1 MSTLFNQQTEVH
13 VQLGNGAPAF
23 LPTAIGQ
30 HYIDIANRRVY
41 QSVGINS
48 VEDWALP
55 LATLTDIQE
64 LDLVGDKAD
73 VGLGNVEDYAVANQA
88 EAELGQ
94 ANDRYMTP
102 LRVTQLLN
110 ALFMPVLDTFMARR
124 DNPHQVTAEQV
135 GALTSEAT
143 QLLLDEK
150 LAEGDLAGLLQ
161 AFWAEKVGSAPE
173 TLDTI
178 QEISTA
184 LQNNPDVITVLQ
196 QLVNDN
202 AAAIGALET
211 RVDGVDTTI
220 TQVQTDLSAE
230 VTARTTAD
238 QALDA
243 KINEV
248 DSRLD
253 DSKVDVGGDI
263 STNTVTQ
270 GEGEEAQQVALSVLI
285 AQLQAGIPE
294 AGDASDL
301 EALQTALDAFIAA
314 KATGEEAIAG
324 TDDTKYI
331 TALALKA
338 ALDVLD
344 LSGKLDVDAQAAD
357 SAKLGGLSLEEVI
370 AQITNV
376 SGAELAIKIDITEG
390 YAPGSNITL
399 DRVFFYDAVGDEIE
413 HLVDLSGIQVVDGY
427 VNYIN
432 GKVELSDLNSQSSV
446 VFTGFGEVPKEVTH
460 VNLEF
465 TCLYDAKGTLSVVNA
480 ADASEV
486 FGTYAFD
493 AAGAQLVRDPWA
505 DGFDFPFT
513 MPSAGGLSLAAL
525 QAAIAELES
534 RAVLDGEH
542 VSTNLVTFDHLD
554 LVLEKQIQ
562 DFDTELLTRE
572 VGQELWS
579 VVRNAGVD
587 TFSMSTD
594 GVTFN
599 PLPPLEM
606 FPEAQ
611 RPVYEALFTELSA
624 WVDDEAAADGTVFY
638 AVTEDRTVLGPV
650 SKVDVLLKDV
660 LSVLET
666 KVAQLFKDVSRNHQ
680 NSMASDNQIR
690 EDLGN
695 LQGKVYDLNRG
706 VVETLAGAPEMAVK
720 FDFSAA
726 WTQGA
731 LHQIEALEFLGGDD
745 SVIGT
750 VALDQVKLHSGIMGY
765 ENGVINLSGL
775 GYFQPRQTVLNIG
788 DIPAGAVKLRVVG
801 TGLENG
807 VGVLEVGSIGAKG
820 VVYGSLAIVE
830 NLDVANSLIVPFAV
844 PKLSDINVLKD
855 QAADVAGRVTDL
867 ETGKLD
873 ATAQAVDSALLE
885 GRSVADLTAS
895 YVEATSGVV
904 TDKFMTP
911 GTAKEAFDARW
922 AEKVGAAPETLDTI
936 EEIALALRNNPDS
949 LAAVETV
956 AKQYTDE
963 EVLAAIQQIS
973 GENMEAGTTL
983 ASLYAQVVA
992 LQDTKLDKTAT
1003 AVNSEKLGGKSLME
1017 VIDLAIQPGRLFYP
1031 VVHVNG
1037 SLAEDNYVM
1046 PTPADVWAQV
1056 KTNAVLEQ
1064 VDTIYAVGVKRLLP
1078 GNLLALTSQEGM
1090 TLHGAVSEAQEGPVY
1105 VIMRAGI
1112 EDTEWTVIT
1121 DPLLGCVARL
1131 SKHCVV
1137 VGDNTERF
1145 VPGQTLFYN
1154 GFEALSENVYYD
1166 WTLMADKEW
1175 EVATFTGT
1183 DLAINSSRYHRS
1195 EIRIQSTGP
1204 VTVTFDVPTD
1214 LPYEMEVRFVN
1225 QTGVEVT
1232 FAGGNVVSVPRMQQ
1246 YTLTK
1251 VNGVV
1256 RAVRYTNTSVA
1267 LAGDLDEA
1275 FFVNP
1280 DYSAPQP

>member
-1 MSTLFNQQTEVH
+1 MVDEYTLA
-13 VQLGNGAPAF
+13 GAHAYVDALYISES
-23 LPTAIGQ
+23 LPDTNVYYFSVDIEEPETAT
-30 HYIDIANRRVY
+30 
-41 QSVGINS
+41 
-48 VEDWALP
+48 
-55 LATLTDIQE
+55 LATLID
-64 LDLVGDKAD
+64 
-73 VGLGNVEDYAVANQA
+73 GLKSNVQ
-88 EAELGQ
+88 
-94 ANDRYMTP
+94 
-102 LRVTQLLN
+102 
-110 ALFMPVLDTFMARR
+110 
-124 DNPHQVTAEQV
+124 
-135 GALTSEAT
+135 
-143 QLLLDEK
+143 
-150 LAEGDLAGLLQ
+150 
-161 AFWAEKVGSAPE
+161 
-173 TLDTI
+173 
-178 QEISTA
+178 
-184 LQNNPDVITVLQ
+184 
-196 QLVNDN
+196 
-202 AAAIGALET
+202 ALEGQIQ
-211 RVDGVDTTI
+211 D
-220 TQVQTDLSAE
+220 
-230 VTARTTAD
+230 
-238 QALDA
+238 
-243 KINEV
+243 
-248 DSRLD
+248 
-253 DSKVDVGGDI
+253 
-263 STNTVTQ
+263 
-270 GEGEEAQQVALSVLI
+270 
-285 AQLQAGIPE
+285 
-294 AGDASDL
+294 
-301 EALQTALDAFIAA
+301 
-314 KATGEEAIAG
+314 
-324 TDDTKYI
+324 
-331 TALALKA
+331 
-338 ALDVLD
+338 
-344 LSGKLDVDAQAAD
+344 KLDVDAQAAD

-370 AQITNV
+370 AQITN
-376 SGAELAIKIDITEG
+376 SATGAELAIKVDITEG

-432 GKVELSDLNSQSSV
+432 GKVELSDLNTQSSV
-446 VFTGFGEVPKEVTH
+446 VFKGFGAVPKEVTH

-465 TCLYDAKGTLSVVNA
+465 TSLYDAKGTLSVVNA
-480 ADASEV
+480 ADVTEV
-486 FGTYAFD
+486 FGTYSFD
-493 AAGAQLVRDPWA
+493 AANTYLIRDPNA
-505 DGFDFPFT
+505 DGFDIPFT
-513 MPSAGGLSLAAL
+513 MPQGGGLSLAAL

-542 VSTNLVTFDHLD
+542 VSTNLVTFDHQD

-624 WVDDEAAADGTVFY
+624 WVDDEEAADGTVFY
-638 AVTEDRTVLGPV
+638 AVTENRTVLGPV

-680 NSMASDNQIR
+680 DSMAGDNQIR
-690 EDLGN
+690 DDLGN

-720 FDFSAA
+720 FDFSTA

-775 GYFQPRQTVLNIG
+775 SYFQPRQTVLNIG
-788 DIPAGAVKLRVVG
+788 DIPTGAVKLRVVG

-830 NLDVANSLIVPFAV
+830 NLDVANSLVVPFAV
-844 PKLSDINVLKD
+844 PKLSDINTLKD
-855 QAADVAGRVTDL
+855 QAADVAGRVADL

-873 ATAQAVDSALLE
+873 ATAQAVDSAKLE
-885 GRSVADLTAS
+885 GKTADELLALVLGQAGGIDTRAYLARPTVDTSALYDIQANPEGIQTSYAVASEGTATYELLDNQTAGAFSGLVWNLTGLPQGVTVRLHVAEVISGGPNWNYAGFTATPAAYNPGVSTGISNENDYTFTYDSSMPYFMVRGDYPNDDITKVVVNLAYDTGTEWITILNQTGGVYQGTLKEVSDRVTALEDQMPGKLGVNDQAADSAKLEGKSVADLTAS
-895 YVEATSGVV
+895 SADGVAGV
-904 TDKFMTP
+904 ATDKFMTP
-911 GTAKEAFDARW
+911 AASKDAFDARW

-936 EEIALALRNNPDS
+936 EEIAAALLNNADA
-949 LAAVETV
+949 LTAVEAV
-956 AKQYTDE
+956 AKQYTDT
-963 EVLAAIQQIS
+963 EVLAAIEQIS
-973 GENMEAGTTL
+973 GVDMVAGTTL

-1017 VIDLAIQPGRLFYP
+1017 VIDSAIQPGRLFYP

-1056 KTNAVLEQ
+1056 KTNAVMEQ

-1090 TLHGAVSEAQEGPVY
+1090 TLRGAVSEAQEGPGY

-1112 EDTEWTVIT
+1112 DDTEWTVIT
-1121 DPLLGCVARL
+1121 DPMLGCVARL

-1154 GFEALSENVYYD
+1154 GFEALRENVYYD

-1183 DLAINSSRYHRS
+1183 DLLIGSARYHRS

-1232 FAGGNVVSVPRMQQ
+1232 FAGSNVVSVPRMQQ